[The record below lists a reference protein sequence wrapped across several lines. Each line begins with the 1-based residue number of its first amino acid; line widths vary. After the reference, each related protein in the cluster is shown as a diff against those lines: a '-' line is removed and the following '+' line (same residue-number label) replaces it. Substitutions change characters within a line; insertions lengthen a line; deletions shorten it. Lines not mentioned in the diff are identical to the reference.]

1 MEEYCKNCGASLKE
15 GAKFCQECGEKTEN
29 IEKEVELNYCP
40 NCGSELQKESVYCE
54 ECGVN
59 IENPEMRPANGES
72 LIQKYKIPII
82 ILAIVAIIGIS
93 GAIISSMSEPEP
105 IELPPQEV
113 TVGAEFFMI
122 PGEFTAVPGSFDI
135 KNDNY
140 AFMNSQSWSDGYDTI
155 NIAILSSAIDTD
167 LESIAGSEGGV
178 HKTMMGYEG
187 YYDEVDVSDYT
198 FIFVKDDKICV
209 IETTSPHLF
218 DEISVL

>member
-155 NIAILSSAIDTD
+155 NIAILSSAVDTD

-187 YYDEVDVSDYT
+187 YYDEVDVSDYS

>member
-40 NCGSELQKESVYCE
+40 NCGSELQNGAVYCE

-82 ILAIVAIIGIS
+82 ILALVAIIGIS

-155 NIAILSSAIDTD
+155 NIAILSSAVDAD

-187 YYDEVDVSDYT
+187 YYDEVDVSDYS